1 MGKSGSALPMIP
13 GKRFPV
19 FVITVPICVFAEIP
33 VQMAL
38 PPRICYLSEDSLL
51 TGRFIAYGTGFLSC
65 S

>member
-1 MGKSGSALPMIP
+1 MIP
-13 GKRFPV
+13 EMRFPV
-19 FVITVPICVFAEIP
+19 FVMTVTIYVFSEIP

>member
-13 GKRFPV
+13 EMRFPV
-19 FVITVPICVFAEIP
+19 FVMTVPIYVFSEIP